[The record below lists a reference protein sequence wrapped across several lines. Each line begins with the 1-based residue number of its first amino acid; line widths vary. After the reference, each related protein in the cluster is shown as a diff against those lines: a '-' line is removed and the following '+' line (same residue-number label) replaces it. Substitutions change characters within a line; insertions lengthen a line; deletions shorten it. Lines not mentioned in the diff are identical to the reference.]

1 MLDRNKLPELT
12 AKRLIDLLE
21 LPEQNLADG
30 DVAFLWARQGY
41 LTKEEKD
48 RYSNKFKEY
57 KKAIEEKMKAEN
69 YDGDD
74 EKTEGDPNPKPLVE
88 FIRADLDKMARDIYG
103 IEKPEELANKTE
115 VIKAIETAKAS
126 KAE

>member
-21 LPEQNLADG
+21 LPEQSLADG

-41 LTKEEKD
+41 MTQEEKD
-48 RYSNKFKEY
+48 RYSNKFKAY

-74 EKTEGDPNPKPLVE
+74 ENEKDPEVKPLVE
-88 FIRADLDKMARDIYG
+88 YTRAELDAMARDIYA

-115 VIKAIETAKAS
+115 VIKAIETAKAP

>member
-12 AKRLIDLLE
+12 AKKLIDLLE
-21 LPEQNLADG
+21 LPEQSLADD
-30 DVAFLWARQGY
+30 DVAFLWGRQGY
-41 LTKEEKD
+41 LTQEEKD

-57 KKAIEEKMKAEN
+57 QKLVEKKLAKEN

-74 EKTEGDPNPKPLVE
+74 EKTEGDPEPKPLVE
-88 FIRADLDKMARDIYG
+88 FTRAELNQMAKDIYN
-103 IEKPEELANKTE
+103 IEKVEEFGSKAE

-126 KAE
+126 KA